1 MLGPFSLPCKLQPSH
16 PYLALQEPSL
26 AGRKPALFEQCLELL
41 YELAASPETGEGA
54 FAALAWPWLGW
65 QLDMPAGLAWHGLVY
80 QTAAVRTR
88 AAHLAPSLMS
98 ALPSLQAS
106 PRWTCCGDTNTPC
119 LKVYPLT
126 HPSSLSTH
134 AGIATLDLLRGYY
147 GLLAPLLDTVACAP
161 LPEGAAQRASSLHQ
175 RAWLLQVRVARRQC
189 FVACTDLCVE
199 CSLRMRVHPSVYMLQ
214 TCTHVFLPFSAV
226 SSFLRSLALHT
237 AVFNAAA
244 RPGAAPR

>member
-16 PYLALQEPSL
+16 PYLDLQEPSL

-65 QLDMPAGLAWHGLVY
+65 QLDMPAGLAWHGLAY
-80 QTAAVRTR
+80 QTAAVCTR

-106 PRWTCCGDTNTPC
+106 RCWTCCVKINTSC
-119 LKVYPLT
+119 LKVLPTLSSIRVSLLYP
-126 HPSSLSTH
+126 PI

-175 RAWLLQVRVARRQC
+175 SAWLLQVRVARRRSG

-199 CSLRMRVHPSVYMLQ
+199 CSLRMRVHPSV
-214 TCTHVFLPFSAV
+214 
-226 SSFLRSLALHT
+226 
-237 AVFNAAA
+237 
-244 RPGAAPR
+244 